1 MLSTLRRTYHFKR
14 ALTRS
19 YNFASS
25 SYDQCFGNW
34 DTADTDE
41 IRKNTIKY
49 LNEFDPNSWYNDP
62 IRTIIDGQSISSGEK
77 SNTVD
82 AFGKVVGS
90 QILGDSD
97 IVNGVM
103 EHMKNFVPEK
113 DYREA
118 ARKMENDCLHKYG
131 HVLVGNQALDFRK
144 QDGITEVGEWAEA
157 QTVERR
163 LADLLLESE
172 QRGEINIKRD
182 PSFVGCVSNFSNFL
196 DLSRKVIRHI
206 ELGVPVVILSRSNTS
221 QHMFRWTQ
229 LLVQLAEEHGLDSKM
244 ITYLC
249 ATRKEKQRVMT
260 AFPESPFFTTSSRE
274 VAASIKKTSP
284 HLMAS
289 TGGPNTMVAE
299 KLTPEIEQAAS
310 FSTLIENSG
319 QCTAM
324 RALISGSE
332 ISQQQVENL
341 FSREA
346 VQIDRAQDSIE
357 TSGFAGLFKDQP
369 FEVEK
374 GYTKMEGLPIA
385 IRMNGEEFPKE
396 VEEMWRSTYL
406 DVTTAD
412 LQNDEV
418 INKLTK
424 WLNAHQPISCAVN
437 GIEMPFKLFNK
448 IFERTALVV
457 YTIGCQKK
465 PALTAQARPQD
476 GEIFGE
482 FPPRHELSSYTK
494 FPMVI
499 PSPGPGYNTVY
510 EESYLQSKAND
521 EFPIAPLAKLVSQVK
536 DSTTRGYCQVL
547 GEYLVDACEVSPKV
561 GGGNGGRT
569 VLYGL
574 QRTPVNTISVIRSDN
589 LDEIISRLIPFV
601 GTNASNSICVSTNSV
616 EIHNALRNCDIACE
630 VQDDECFDSWCS
642 DNSPWNIVRP
652 ETLQEWALVGQFTS
666 TLLPCGH
673 VKSTRSDDNDFI
685 EFMKQSKKWLQVRT
699 A

>member
-1 MLSTLRRTYHFKR
+1 MLSTLRRSSHISRT
-14 ALTRS
+14 LTRS

-25 SYDQCFGNW
+25 SYNSCFGNW
-34 DTADTDE
+34 DTVDTDV
-41 IRKNTIKY
+41 IRKNTVEY
-49 LNEFDPNSWYNDP
+49 LNNFDAQSWFNDP
-62 IRTIIDGQSISSGEK
+62 QTTIINGK
-77 SNTVD
+77 TVTTGKKADTPD
-82 AFGKVVGS
+82 AFGKIVGS
-90 QILGDSD
+90 QILGDSENVD
-97 IVNGVM
+97 SVIQ
-103 EHMKNFVPEK
+103 HMHNFKPQK

-118 ARKMENDCLHKYG
+118 ARKIEDDLLHNYG

-163 LADLLLESE
+163 LSDLLLESE

-196 DLSRKVIRHI
+196 DLSRKVLRHV
-206 ELGVPVVILSRSNTS
+206 ELGVPCVILSRSNTS
-221 QHMFRWTQ
+221 QHMYRWTQ
-229 LLVQLAEEHGLDSKM
+229 LLVELADKHGLDKNL

-249 ATRKEKQRVMT
+249 ANRKEKQRVMT
-260 AFPESPFFTTSSRE
+260 TFPESPFYTTSSRE

-310 FSTLIENSG
+310 WSTLIENSG

-324 RALISGSE
+324 RALVSGTD
-332 ISQQQVENL
+332 ISQQSVEDL
-341 FSREA
+341 FTREA
-346 VQIDRAQDSIE
+346 VKIEKAQDSIE
-357 TSGFAGLFKDQP
+357 VGGFAGLFKDQK
-369 FEVEK
+369 FTVEE
-374 GYTKMEGLPIA
+374 GYSKMDGMPIA
-385 IRMNGEEFPKE
+385 IRMCGENFPAKI
-396 VEEMWRSTYL
+396 EEMWRSTYL
-406 DVTTAD
+406 DVMTGD
-412 LQNDEV
+412 LQQEATV
-418 INKLTK
+418 NKLSK
-424 WLNAHQPISCAVN
+424 WLNTHQPITCAVN
-437 GIEMPFKLFNK
+437 GVNMPFELFDR

-457 YTIGCQKK
+457 YTVGCQAK

-482 FPPRHELSSYTK
+482 FPPRNEMSKFTK

-510 EESYLQSKAND
+510 EESYLESKAKD
-521 EFPIAPLAKLVSQVK
+521 DFPIASISKLVSLVK
-536 DSTTRGYCQVL
+536 NSAARGYCQVL

-574 QRTPVNTISVIRSDN
+574 QRTPKNTISIIRSDN
-589 LDEIISRLIPFV
+589 LDEIIIRLIPFV
-601 GTNASNSICVSTNSV
+601 GTNARNSICVSTNCEDV
-616 EIHNALRNCDIACE
+616 FDALRKCDVACE
-630 VQDDECFDSWCS
+630 VQDDEHFTSWCQEN
-642 DNSPWNIVRP
+642 DPWNVVRP
-652 ETLQEWALVGQFTS
+652 EDLQEWALVGQFTS

-673 VKSTRSDDNDFI
+673 VKSTRGDDTDFI
-685 EFMKQSKKWLQVRT
+685 DYMSKSSKWLKVM
-699 A
+699 